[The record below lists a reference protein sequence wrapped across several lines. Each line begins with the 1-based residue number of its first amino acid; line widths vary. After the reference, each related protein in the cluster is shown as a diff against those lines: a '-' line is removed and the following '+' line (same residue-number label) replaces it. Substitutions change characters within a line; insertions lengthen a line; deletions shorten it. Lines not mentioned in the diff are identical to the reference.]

1 MTMKM
6 TDSMNNTFTP
16 EEVGVITDIQ
26 FFELKE
32 RVTQKILDA
41 LNHAQQGILAS
52 SVHEAFAYPHRMDAA
67 IGKVSKG
74 EQYKGY
80 PYMVLDFPRLFAQSG
95 VFAFRTMVW
104 WGHAAYFT
112 LHLSGKYLALHREAI
127 VRNWSSLKGQGVYI
141 YQDTQDVWHHEV
153 ESPFYESVDA
163 VEASHLE
170 RWCEEF
176 DYLKLAC
183 RLELSALDDL
193 SKASVAAYEL
203 FFGVL
208 R

>member
-1 MTMKM
+1 
-6 TDSMNNTFTP
+6 MNNTFTP
-16 EEVGVITDIQ
+16 EELGVIADIE
-26 FFELKE
+26 FFTLKE

-52 SVHEAFAYPHRMDAA
+52 HVHESFAYPHRMDAA

-112 LHLSGKYLALHREAI
+112 LHISGKYLAQHREAI
-127 VRNWSSLKGQGVYI
+127 LRNWSALQGQGVYI

-153 ESPFYESVDA
+153 ESPYYETVDA
-163 VEASHLE
+163 VEAKHVE
-170 RWCEEF
+170 QWWEEF
-176 DYLKLAC
+176 DYLKLAR
-183 RLELSALDDL
+183 RLELLQLEDL
-193 SKASVAAYEL
+193 ASESVKAYEL